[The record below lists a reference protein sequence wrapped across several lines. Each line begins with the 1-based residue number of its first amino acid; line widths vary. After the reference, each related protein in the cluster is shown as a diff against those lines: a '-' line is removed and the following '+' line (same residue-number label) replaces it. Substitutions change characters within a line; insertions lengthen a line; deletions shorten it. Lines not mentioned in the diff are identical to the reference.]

1 MKKTSSES
9 KRKTSSAKTVKTGK
23 TTGRALRAS
32 TTLVKKTMVKNSPG
46 QAPDRLAVSPNR
58 LTRQTVS
65 TRVAVASSGNQ
76 KPAKGSGA
84 KYYFHFGSGRAEGSR
99 DDIDILGGKGA
110 GLCEMSAAG
119 IPVPPGFVIS
129 AAVCR
134 LFYDAGLTT
143 PGAIDKQLEENVRK
157 LEKQAGALFGDPE
170 NPLLLSVRSGSKFSM
185 PGMMDTI
192 LNLGLNQQTLDGL
205 VNKTGN
211 ARFAHDNYRR
221 LIQMFG
227 NVVLGIDR
235 GFFEASV
242 EKIKKDRRIK
252 NDSSLQVK
260 DLKDIISRFKSIIK
274 RKSGEEFPDDPMTQL
289 RLSRDAVFKSWNNP
303 RAISYRRM
311 NDIPSHLGTAVTIQA
326 MVFGNS
332 GPKSGTGVGFTRNPS
347 TGENEFF
354 GEYLQN
360 AQGEDVVAGIRT
372 PQPIARLGKDMPAVR
387 SNFFDL
393 GLSQTDVRNRL
404 RMLQTLPERLSNFS
418 DRSLVE
424 FVIEHFAGQ
433 SDFR

>member
-1 MKKTSSES
+1 M
-9 KRKTSSAKTVKTGK
+9 SA
-23 TTGRALRAS
+23 AA
-32 TTLVKKTMVKNSPG
+32 TLVKKSMVKNSPG
-46 QAPDRLAVSPNR
+46 KTLNRVAASPNR
-58 LTRQTVS
+58 LSRQAVS
-65 TRVAVASSGNQ
+65 TKVSPKSSGGS
-76 KPAKGSGA
+76 KSARGSGA
-84 KYYFHFGSGRAEGSR
+84 KYYFHFGSGRADGSR

-110 GLCEMSAAG
+110 GLCEMSSAG

-129 AAVCR
+129 TEVCR
-134 LFYDAGLTT
+134 LYYDSGLMT
-143 PGAIDKQLEENVRK
+143 PPAIDKQLEENITK
-157 LEKQAGALFGDPE
+157 LEKQAGAKFGDPA

-192 LNLGLNQQTLDGL
+192 LNLGLNQETLDGL

-211 ARFAHDNYRR
+211 ARFAYDNFRR

-227 NVVLGIDR
+227 SVVLGIDR
-235 GFFEASV
+235 DLFEGAV

-260 DLKDIISRFKSIIK
+260 DLKDIISRFKSLIK
-274 RKSGEEFPDDPMTQL
+274 RKSGEEFPDDPLTQL
-289 RLSRDAVFKSWNNP
+289 RMSRDAVFKSWNNP

-311 NDIPSHLGTAVTIQA
+311 YDIPSNIGTAVTVQA

-372 PQPIARLGKDMPAVR
+372 PLPIAQLGKDMPAVFKKLKDITR
-387 SNFFDL
+387 KL
-393 GLSQTDVRNRL
+393 EKHYRDVQDFEFTIENGSL
-404 RMLQTLPERLSNFS
+404 YMLQTRRGKRTTFAALKSPLIWSM
-418 DRSLVE
+418 RS
-424 FVIEHFAGQ
+424 
-433 SDFR
+433 